1 MIQQDKDTL
10 PQAKKRNRSH
20 PCFSRVVVQPRKKR
34 KKKRDNK
41 VHLASQTVPPPAAAV
56 NSEEVPALEN
66 VFDLV
71 GSDDEPKGVSTMDDG
86 SAVLC
91 KVNGAKPN
99 EPCKGGDDILRC
111 NLSARHDDSRICC
124 SCLSKCAC
132 KTILSFGS
140 APSQY
145 RCLDTLAAYMELGSC

>member
-1 MIQQDKDTL
+1 MIQQDKATL

-71 GSDDEPKGVSTMDDG
+71 GSDDELKGVSTMDDC
-86 SAVLC
+86 SAVL
-91 KVNGAKPN
+91 
-99 EPCKGGDDILRC
+99 
-111 NLSARHDDSRICC
+111 
-124 SCLSKCAC
+124 
-132 KTILSFGS
+132 F
-140 APSQY
+140 
-145 RCLDTLAAYMELGSC
+145 